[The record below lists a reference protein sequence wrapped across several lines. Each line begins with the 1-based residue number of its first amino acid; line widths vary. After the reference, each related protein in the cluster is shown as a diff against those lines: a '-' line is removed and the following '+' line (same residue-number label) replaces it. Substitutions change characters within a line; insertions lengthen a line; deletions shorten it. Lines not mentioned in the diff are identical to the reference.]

1 MNGFKKMGWEI
12 TVSVDSVIYPLS
24 VVQRTAYAL
33 AQKLMIQIRQTEN
46 LIHLDATPTLLA
58 GGVGTIASEQ
68 QARELILRNLN
79 DFALRAQIQ
88 HETSG
93 LRELLA
99 TAALRGAGI

>member
-1 MNGFKKMGWEI
+1 MNGFKKMGWEV

-46 LIHLDATPTLLA
+46 LIHLDAGPTLLA
-58 GGVGTIASEQ
+58 GRTGAFTSAQ
-68 QARELILRNLN
+68 QAKELILRSLN

-99 TAALRGAGI
+99 NEALRGAGV

>member
-1 MNGFKKMGWEI
+1 MNGFKNMSWEV

-24 VVQRTAYAL
+24 VVQKTSYAL
-33 AQKLMIQIRQTEN
+33 AHALMIQIRQTEH
-46 LIHLDATPTLLA
+46 LIHLDAGPTLLA
-58 GGVGTIASEQ
+58 GGPESVTSPQ

>member
-1 MNGFKKMGWEI
+1 MGWEV

-33 AQKLMIQIRQTEN
+33 AQTLLIQIRRTEN
-46 LIHLDATPTLLA
+46 LIHLDATPTLLV
-58 GGVGTIASEQ
+58 GGLGTIASE

-99 TAALRGAGI
+99 AAAMRGAGV

>member
-1 MNGFKKMGWEI
+1 MNGFEKMSWEV

-24 VVQRTAYAL
+24 VVQRASYAL
-33 AQKLMIQIRQTEN
+33 APTLMIQIRQIEN
-46 LIHLDATPTLLA
+46 LIHLDAAPTLLA
-58 GGVGTIASEQ
+58 GGAGAVTSAQ
-68 QARELILRNLN
+68 KARELILRNLN

-93 LRELLA
+93 LREILA

>member
-1 MNGFKKMGWEI
+1 MGWVVTI
-12 TVSVDSVIYPLS
+12 SVDSVIYPLS

-33 AQKLMIQIRQTEN
+33 AQKLMIQIRQTES
-46 LIHLDATPTLLA
+46 LIHLDAGPTLLA
-58 GGVGTIASEQ
+58 GGTGSGSVTSAQ
-68 QARELILRNLN
+68 QAQELILRSLN

-99 TAALRGAGI
+99 AAALRGAGV

>member
-1 MNGFKKMGWEI
+1 MGWEV

-46 LIHLDATPTLLA
+46 LIHLDAGPTLLA
-58 GGVGTIASEQ
+58 GGTGSGSGSVTSAQ
-68 QARELILRNLN
+68 QAQELILRSLN

-99 TAALRGAGI
+99 AAALRGAGV

>member
-1 MNGFKKMGWEI
+1 MSWEF

-24 VVQRTAYAL
+24 VVQRATYAL
-33 AQKLMIQIRQTEN
+33 AQTLMIQIRQTEN

-58 GGVGTIASEQ
+58 GGAGSVTSEQ
-68 QARELILRNLN
+68 QSRELILRSLN

>member
-1 MNGFKKMGWEI
+1 MSWEV

-33 AQKLMIQIRQTEN
+33 AHLLLIQIRRTEN
-46 LIHLDATPTLLA
+46 LIHLDATPTLLV

-79 DFALRAQIQ
+79 DFALRAQIE

-99 TAALRGAGI
+99 AAALRGTGV